1 MKQMKLLLLL
11 KRKTT
16 GTQAAGD
23 YSADGAAADAADV
36 DEAED
41 GCCGEQRWMPAAAD
55 VADVV
60 VVAADVVM
68 E

>member
-1 MKQMKLLLLL
+1 MKQMKLLLL

-16 GTQAAGD
+16 GTLAAGD
-23 YSADGAAADAADV
+23 YSTDGAAAADV